1 MQFIDL
7 DAQQARIR
15 PVLER
20 RIADV
25 LRHGRYIMGP
35 EVRELEERLAA
46 FCGARHCLGCASGS
60 AALDLVLLAWGL
72 GPGDAVLT
80 TALSFIATAESI
92 ARTGA
97 TPVFVDIDRHFNLN
111 AASLETA
118 LTALEKGDPS
128 LHPLPRQAVE
138 GRLRP
143 RAIIAVDLFGRPA
156 DYAEILAVAR
166 RHGLKVLED
175 AAQGFGG
182 RYGDRALCACGC
194 DAAATSFFPAKPL
207 GCYGDGGAVFTD
219 DAALAALVDSLRYHG
234 RIDADHKNENV
245 RLGMNGRLDTLQ
257 AAILLAK
264 LDIFAQELDERRDV
278 AARWG
283 RLLAHVPGLTLP
295 APPQAPGR
303 STWAQYSVLLPTGA
317 DRAALAAELAAGGI
331 PTAVNYPNGLHM
343 QKAFAGLGYAPGDF
357 PVALDVTARVL
368 SLPMHPY
375 LDAATQE
382 RIAESLRAALA
393 RQGQG
398 E

>member
-7 DAQQARIR
+7 AAQQARIR

-60 AALDLVLLAWGL
+60 AALDLVLLAWGV

-80 TALSFIATAESI
+80 TSLSFIATAESI

-97 TPVFVDIDRHFNLN
+97 TPVFVDIDHHFNLN
-111 AASLETA
+111 AARLEQA
-118 LTALEKGDPS
+118 LTALEKGDPR

-138 GRLRP
+138 GRLRA

-156 DYAEILAVAR
+156 DYDEILAVAR
-166 RHGLKVLED
+166 RRGLKVLED

-182 RYGDRALCACGC
+182 RYRDRALCACGC

-219 DAALAALVDSLRYHG
+219 DAKLAALVDSLRYHG
-234 RIDADHKNENV
+234 RRDAEHKNDNL

-264 LDIFAQELDERRDV
+264 MDIFAQELEARREV
-278 AARWG
+278 AAGWARA
-283 RLLAHVPGLTLP
+283 LAHVPGLTLP
-295 APPQAPGR
+295 APVQAPSR
-303 STWAQYSVLLPTGA
+303 STWAQYTVLLPAGA
-317 DRAALAAELAAGGI
+317 DRAALAARLAAQGI
-331 PTAVNYPNGLHM
+331 PTAVNYPRGLHT
-343 QKAFAGLGYAPGDF
+343 QQAFAGLGYAPEDF
-357 PVALDVTARVL
+357 PVTLELTARVL

-375 LDAATQE
+375 LDAAAQQ
-382 RIAESLRAALA
+382 RVAESLRAALA
-393 RQGQG
+393 RQPQG

>member
-1 MQFIDL
+1 MHFIDL

-20 RIADV
+20 RIAAV

-60 AALDLVLLAWGL
+60 AALELALLAWGL

-111 AASLETA
+111 ASHLEQA
-118 LTALEKGDPS
+118 LAALEKGDPS

-156 DYAEILAVAR
+156 EYVEILRVAR
-166 RHGLKVLED
+166 AHGLKVLED

-182 RYGDRALCACGC
+182 RYREQSLCACGC
-194 DAAATSFFPAKPL
+194 DVAATSFFPAKPL

-264 LDIFAQELDERRDV
+264 LDIFAQELDERQEV

-283 RLLAHVPGLTLP
+283 RLLAHVPGLDLP
-295 APPQAPGR
+295 APPPAPGR
-303 STWAQYSVLLPTGA
+303 STWAQYSVLLPAGT
-317 DRAALAAELAAGGI
+317 DRAALAAQLALEGI
-331 PTAVNYPNGLHM
+331 PTAVNYPKGLHT
-343 QKAFAGLGYAPGDF
+343 QKAFAALGYAPGDF
-357 PVALDVTARVL
+357 PVTRDVTARVL

-382 RIAESLRAALA
+382 RVAESLRVALA
-393 RQGQG
+393 RQHQG